1 MSISQFSPVQREL
14 LADLVLLGIYSDGHL
29 AVSEDAALNRLLEAI
44 GPEGAPEREA
54 YSDAAIS
61 RVRRLL
67 EIPAALEAR
76 LFSSAIIFPDAGQR
90 AAALHAV
97 NQALNA
103 DGKITTAE
111 LKFHA
116 RLKASLEN

>member
-1 MSISQFSPVQREL
+1 MSISQFNSAQREL

-29 AVSEDAALNRLLEAI
+29 AVSEDAALSRLLDAI

-67 EIPAALEAR
+67 EIPAAVEAR

-116 RLKASLEN
+116 RLKAALEN

>member
-1 MSISQFSPVQREL
+1 MSTSPFTSIQREL

-29 AVSEDAALNRLLEAI
+29 AVSEDAALSRLLDAI

-67 EIPAALEAR
+67 DIPAALEAR
-76 LFSSAIIFPDAGQR
+76 IFSSATIFPDAAQR
-90 AAALHAV
+90 AVALHAV
-97 NQALNA
+97 NTALNA
-103 DGKITTAE
+103 DGKITTSE
-111 LKFHA
+111 VNFLA
-116 RLKASLEN
+116 RLKAALAG